1 MYVFCVCDSC
11 LQLARMH
18 WTIRYMYCTTGVSLT
33 DYLRATDPASIPAE
47 CVVKYASYLKS
58 KYLEMCIFPNDWP
71 PEVSTDQ
78 KYTKLALIRNSKDA
92 YSKAKSSTMEQDYI
106 HGHIDNIVAVKES
119 IEIHEVFYPIINKTT
134 GESRLTILMDGAPG
148 VGKTT
153 ITRKLCQDWANGE
166 ILQEYHLVIL
176 IPVRFVEL
184 DKDSEISELFQS
196 ESADLTDQV
205 TSYYVNNMGKRILF
219 ILDGYD
225 EANAQSKTKQSLL
238 TQLILGKKLSH
249 CSVLVTSRPYASGY
263 LKSHTRTNRHVEVL
277 GFSSEQIE
285 KCIQQNL
292 SDTNQA
298 IRLIQ
303 MLKERL
309 DIVSLCYIP
318 LNCRIVLF
326 VYKYLDFELPETL
339 TELYKTFILHTV
351 KHHEDKRESGL
362 DCKEEIREANSL
374 DELPHTLTVDLNSL
388 CELAYNGIRDG
399 KLSFNTKELKCK
411 SLLNLGLMN
420 SYENLTLVNV
430 QKHFQFLHLTIQ
442 EFLAAKHLVTLSNAE
457 LIDFVRNNLV
467 NIKFR
472 MVLLFVAGLT
482 KLEFVPHGESIAT
495 LEHLL
500 SNPKT
505 QLESECLHTKR
516 SRVELAVSPVVNVD
530 TIGTKRQTQQLII
543 FFAHMVYES
552 RLSSTASLFLITSNK
567 LDFSGQTLSQFE
579 GLVISHFLSTTSKD
593 HKWEE
598 INIVNCKIPHI
609 FDKKHQTNSNK
620 LSIGMTKSLH
630 VGPIETKCL
639 FTILVEGLEELHLTS
654 TQFDHKTF
662 ATFCEQ
668 IVTYP
673 HIKKVVIY
681 NSFTEAILS
690 RESVH
695 IFTESTSIVVCSFS
709 FIFLLQ
715 FLSSHKPVSII
726 CPDQVHILTNCSEC
740 EQNGGKALQSLI
752 AKLAG
757 DQSINCLNLSRCNLS
772 ANAID
777 LIVDKVLNRPTGTI
791 EELNI
796 DGNDLTSLTMKRS
809 SLILSRRIQLKAYG
823 FNCQPNTNTLELTAC
838 NASYKDCKNFLET
851 VDVPDCYI
859 SVSLIT
865 KNVHFIQ
872 ICFVARFLCRNQHV
886 TNFHLRPIINRYYY
900 CVGSTCKE
908 LLSLA
913 QVIKSHKCLEY
924 LELPQ
929 LNITRYSL
937 QFTGDKPYNSLTNV
951 CTNVLRTLLD
961 FLTEKELE
969 EILCIENLPNAFQ
982 DCGNCDVAAGTTVCK
997 LLEHIENAE
1006 KLSSFSLS
1014 NCLLSEELTRR
1025 IAMSV
1030 PTSIR
1035 SVILTG
1041 NSVSPITVNKLLSL
1055 AEFNLLKL
1063 YTDPFS
1069 FDVNIDDRSSLD
1081 IHCCHVSET
1090 GLCFNF
1096 LRFPSRLKLIQI
1108 FNKQQLN
1115 LASVVCPILGNNP
1128 QITEICLQNIV
1139 TPIACQEGFS
1149 VAESLHN
1156 HPSLEKLSFRVEKR
1170 RIMITKSTLYL
1181 QGLEPCPVSLK
1192 ELLTFL
1198 DMEQPLTI
1206 DLENVAFQNCS
1217 QCGASSAGVIS
1228 SFIAQSKNLKCLN
1241 LNNCQLP
1248 ANVIDNITNKLLDK
1262 SLLECVSLKDNE
1274 VSEQSLR
1281 NLLKLFSNLSFKKLY
1296 VTDIS
1301 IYTESDL
1308 NSDFASLC
1316 YHNSSQVR
1324 NSDYLLHFISNTV
1337 EVPFRH
1343 KEVTLQKVELTND
1356 HAVQMEKLMCG
1367 HKTVSFLSLVEC
1379 TLTSEFID
1387 SFLRS
1392 IESTQTLKG
1401 LGLHWNDLINGSV
1414 IQMLNVIANSRV
1426 EEFHLSYK
1434 FEVTS
1439 KELGESLQAM
1449 IEASK
1454 YLQKLSLS
1462 YCNLTILNCI
1472 SKGLTANDTT
1482 TLQLLDL
1489 SYSFSS
1495 VLEQEESKELGQSI
1509 SLILTSQSLNS
1520 LNLTAFYFDETVMSY
1535 LGTALTMNKVLQ
1547 ILILDSLKLSDYDEC
1562 LTSPIWITLFKALK
1576 QNTTL
1581 HTLSIRGNDIGHK
1594 GFVALNDL
1602 LDTNRTLKVS
1612 SRITK
1617 DKKDLE
1623 KLAAKLPSRECLVTD
1638 R

>member
-1 MYVFCVCDSC
+1 M
-11 LQLARMH
+11 
-18 WTIRYMYCTTGVSLT
+18 
-33 DYLRATDPASIPAE
+33 
-47 CVVKYASYLKS
+47 
-58 KYLEMCIFPNDWP
+58 
-71 PEVSTDQ
+71 
-78 KYTKLALIRNSKDA
+78 
-92 YSKAKSSTMEQDYI
+92 
-106 HGHIDNIVAVKES
+106 
-119 IEIHEVFYPIINKTT
+119 
-134 GESRLTILMDGAPG
+134 
-148 VGKTT
+148 
-153 ITRKLCQDWANGE
+153 
-166 ILQEYHLVIL
+166 
-176 IPVRFVEL
+176 
-184 DKDSEISELFQS
+184 
-196 ESADLTDQV
+196 
-205 TSYYVNNMGKRILF
+205 
-219 ILDGYD
+219 
-225 EANAQSKTKQSLL
+225 
-238 TQLILGKKLSH
+238 
-249 CSVLVTSRPYASGY
+249 
-263 LKSHTRTNRHVEVL
+263 
-277 GFSSEQIE
+277 
-285 KCIQQNL
+285 
-292 SDTNQA
+292 
-298 IRLIQ
+298 
-303 MLKERL
+303 
-309 DIVSLCYIP
+309 
-318 LNCRIVLF
+318 
-326 VYKYLDFELPETL
+326 
-339 TELYKTFILHTV
+339 
-351 KHHEDKRESGL
+351 
-362 DCKEEIREANSL
+362 
-374 DELPHTLTVDLNSL
+374 
-388 CELAYNGIRDG
+388 
-399 KLSFNTKELKCK
+399 
-411 SLLNLGLMN
+411 
-420 SYENLTLVNV
+420 
-430 QKHFQFLHLTIQ
+430 
-442 EFLAAKHLVTLSNAE
+442 
-457 LIDFVRNNLV
+457 
-467 NIKFR
+467 
-472 MVLLFVAGLT
+472 
-482 KLEFVPHGESIAT
+482 
-495 LEHLL
+495 
-500 SNPKT
+500 
-505 QLESECLHTKR
+505 
-516 SRVELAVSPVVNVD
+516 
-530 TIGTKRQTQQLII
+530 
-543 FFAHMVYES
+543 
-552 RLSSTASLFLITSNK
+552 
-567 LDFSGQTLSQFE
+567 
-579 GLVISHFLSTTSKD
+579 
-593 HKWEE
+593 
-598 INIVNCKIPHI
+598 
-609 FDKKHQTNSNK
+609 
-620 LSIGMTKSLH
+620 
-630 VGPIETKCL
+630 
-639 FTILVEGLEELHLTS
+639 
-654 TQFDHKTF
+654 
-662 ATFCEQ
+662 
-668 IVTYP
+668 
-673 HIKKVVIY
+673 
-681 NSFTEAILS
+681 
-690 RESVH
+690 
-695 IFTESTSIVVCSFS
+695 VCSFS

-715 FLSSHKPVSII
+715 FLSSQQPVSII

-740 EQNGGKALQSLI
+740 EQNGEKALSSLI

-757 DQSINCLNLSRCNLS
+757 DQYINCLNLSRCNLS

-791 EELNI
+791 GELNI

-886 TNFHLRPIINRYYY
+886 TNFHLRPINRYYS

-913 QVIKSHKCLEY
+913 QVTKSHKCLEY

-937 QFTGDKPYNSLTNV
+937 QFTGDKLYNSLTNV

-1006 KLSSFSLS
+1006 KLSLS
-1014 NCLLSEELTRR
+1014 NCQLSEELTRL
-1025 IAMSV
+1025 IAMSI

-1035 SVILTG
+1035 SVNLTG
-1041 NSVSPITVNKLLSL
+1041 NSVSPITLNKLLSL
-1055 AEFNLLKL
+1055 AEYNLLNL
-1063 YTDPFS
+1063 YIDLFS
-1069 FDVNIDDRSSLD
+1069 FAVKFDDRSRLD
-1081 IHCCHVSET
+1081 IHCCSKAEE
-1090 GLCFNF
+1090 LCFKL

-1128 QITEICLQNIV
+1128 QITEICLQNVV

-1156 HPSLEKLSFRVEKR
+1156 HPSLEKLSFRVKKSFR
-1170 RIMITKSTLYL
+1170 KLMITKSTLSL
-1181 QGLEPCPVSLK
+1181 QGLKLCPKSLR
-1192 ELLTFL
+1192 ELLKFL
-1198 DMEQPLTI
+1198 SMEQPLTI
-1206 DLENVAFQNCS
+1206 NLENVTFQNCS
-1217 QCGASSAGVIS
+1217 QCGASNAGVIS
-1228 SFIAQSKNLKCLN
+1228 PFLSKNLKCLN

-1248 ANVIDNITNKLLDK
+1248 ADVIDNITNKLLDK
-1262 SLLECVSLKDNE
+1262 SLLECVSLKDNK
-1274 VSEQSLR
+1274 VNEQSFR

-1356 HAVQMEKLMCG
+1356 HAVQMEKLMCD
-1367 HKTVSFLSLVEC
+1367 HKTVSFISLVEC

-1387 SFLRS
+1387 TFLKS
-1392 IESTQTLKG
+1392 IKSTQTLKG
-1401 LGLHWNDLINGSV
+1401 LGLYSNDFINGSV
-1414 IQMLNVIANSRV
+1414 IQILNVIANSRV
-1426 EEFHLSYK
+1426 EEFHLSYEL
-1434 FEVTS
+1434 EVTS

-1462 YCNLTILNCI
+1462 YCNLTTLNCI
-1472 SKGLTANDTT
+1472 SEGLTANN

-1495 VLEQEESKELGQSI
+1495 VLEQERSKELGQSI

-1535 LGTALTMNKVLQ
+1535 LDTALTTNKVLQ
-1547 ILILDSLKLSDYDEC
+1547 ILILDSLKLSFSCNSWDFDEG

-1594 GFVALNDL
+1594 GFVALYDL
-1602 LDTNRTLKVS
+1602 LDTNRTITMLKVS

-1623 KLAAKLPSRECLVTD
+1623 KLAAKLPSRKCLVID